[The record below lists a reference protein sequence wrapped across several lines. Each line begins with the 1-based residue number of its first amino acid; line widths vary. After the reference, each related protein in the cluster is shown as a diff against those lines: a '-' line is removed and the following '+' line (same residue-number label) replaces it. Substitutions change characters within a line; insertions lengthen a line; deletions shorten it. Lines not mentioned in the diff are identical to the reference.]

1 MIGHIEHGSN
11 FGGLF
16 RYLLATDKGARI
28 IGGNAAGDTIEQL
41 TQEFNNCADQ
51 RRTTTKPVKHFI
63 LSFAPEDGEVEDDLK
78 QEIATQAIQRLGYV
92 DNQYVVIEHQRQDP
106 GHDWNHDHDHIHIAV
121 NMITLEGQRVDDWQ
135 DKRRFEA
142 IIRELE
148 QEHQLTQVAPSRE
161 RKQKA
166 LTHGQV
172 QKYKRQLR
180 DYQTGLQPQTPDI
193 PISIKLQAAID
204 AVTRDKPTMTLFI
217 GRLQH
222 LGIDVKPI
230 ITATG
235 RKRIS
240 YHIDGAKPFRGSKL
254 HNGSFPKLI
263 SQRGVNCDPQR
274 DRKAMES
281 AVNHQQVTLPTEQLI
296 NWSEINLSLY
306 LPKELDTESLGK
318 EKQKKNQLSLNNEP
332 KSCKNN
338 QHIRVLINE
347 NKTEDLSHKENEI
360 RKEPLLKIN
369 QSQESSDNKE
379 EALINQSK
387 LNTVNTSL
395 ETLDK
400 ENTLINQSKL
410 NTLNTSSETLDKEKA
425 LMNPLPLTP
434 EFCFDV
440 IEKQLEYTL
449 TIAPIAYRWLKANQ
463 TVRYSAKDNLIE
475 YSQGRLTIRN
485 GEGNYKMIAQAVGF
499 DEQNFQQWQC
509 INLPQNSPG
518 LTQKDVETF
527 TGSKMKDALREL
539 EQKTNQFIKRRKGR
553 RGR

>member
-1 MIGHIEHGSN
+1 M
-11 FGGLF
+11 
-16 RYLLATDKGARI
+16 
-28 IGGNAAGDTIEQL
+28 
-41 TQEFNNCADQ
+41 
-51 RRTTTKPVKHFI
+51 
-63 LSFAPEDGEVEDDLK
+63 
-78 QEIATQAIQRLGYV
+78 
-92 DNQYVVIEHQRQDP
+92 
-106 GHDWNHDHDHIHIAV
+106 
-121 NMITLEGQRVDDWQ
+121 
-135 DKRRFEA
+135 
-142 IIRELE
+142 
-148 QEHQLTQVAPSRE
+148 
-161 RKQKA
+161 
-166 LTHGQV
+166 

-180 DYQTGLQPQTPDI
+180 DVKTGLQTQPPDI

-204 AVTRDKPTMTLFI
+204 AVTRDKPTMTVFI

-240 YHIDGAKPFRGSKL
+240 YQMEGAKPFRGSKL

-274 DRKAMES
+274 DRKAMEY
-281 AVNHQQVTLPTEQLI
+281 AVNHQQVTIPSEKLI

-306 LPKELDTESLGK
+306 LPKELDTEPLGK
-318 EKQKKNQLSLNNEP
+318 EKQKKNKFSFNHEP

-379 EALINQSK
+379 EALINQSF
-387 LNTVNTSL
+387 LNP
-395 ETLDK
+395 
-400 ENTLINQSKL
+400 
-410 NTLNTSSETLDKEKA
+410 LNTSSETLDKQKA
-425 LMNPLPLTP
+425 LMSPLPLTP
-434 EFCFDV
+434 EFFPDV
-440 IEKQLEYTL
+440 IEKQQEYTL
-449 TIAPIAYRWLKANQ
+449 TITPIAYRWLKANQ
-463 TVRYSAKDNLIE
+463 TVRYEAKDNLIE

-485 GEGNYKMIAQAVGF
+485 GEGNYKMMAQSVSL
-499 DEQNFQQWQC
+499 DEQKNQQWEC

-518 LTQKDVETF
+518 LTQKDVEKF

-539 EQKTNQFIKRRKGR
+539 EQKNNQLLQRRKGR

>member
-16 RYLLATDKGARI
+16 RYLLATDKGGRI

-63 LSFAPEDGEVEDDLK
+63 LSFAPEDGEVSDNLK

-92 DNQYVVIEHQRQDP
+92 DNQYVVIDHHRQDP

-148 QEHQLTQVAPSRE
+148 LEHQLTQVAPSRQ

-180 DYQTGLQPQTPDI
+180 DYQRGEQPQPPDI

-204 AVTRDKPTMTLFI
+204 AATFDQPTMTLFI

-240 YHIDGAKPFRGSKL
+240 YQMEGAKPFRGSKL

-274 DRKAMES
+274 DRKAIED
-281 AVNHQQVTLPTEQLI
+281 AVNHQPVILPPEQLI
-296 NWSEINLSLY
+296 NWSEINLSFY
-306 LPKELDTESLGK
+306 LPKELDTEPLEK
-318 EKQKKNQLSLNNEP
+318 EK
-332 KSCKNN
+332 
-338 QHIRVLINE
+338 
-347 NKTEDLSHKENEI
+347 HKE
-360 RKEPLLKIN
+360 
-369 QSQESSDNKE
+369 
-379 EALINQSK
+379 
-387 LNTVNTSL
+387 
-395 ETLDK
+395 
-400 ENTLINQSKL
+400 
-410 NTLNTSSETLDKEKA
+410 KEKA

-434 EFCFDV
+434 EFSPDV
-440 IEKQLEYTL
+440 RQKQQESTL

-463 TVRYSAKDNLIE
+463 TVRYEAKDNLIE

-485 GEGNYKMIAQAVGF
+485 GEGNYKMIAQSVGV
-499 DEQNFQQWQC
+499 DEQNNHQWQC

-518 LTQKDVETF
+518 LTQKDIEIF
-527 TGSKMKDALREL
+527 TGSQMKDALREL
-539 EQKTNQFIKRRKGR
+539 EQQNNQFIKRRKGR

>member
-28 IGGNAAGDTIEQL
+28 IGGNAASDTIEQL

-51 RRTTTKPVKHFI
+51 RRTTAKPVKHFI
-63 LSFAPEDGEVEDDLK
+63 LSFAPEDGEVSDEIK
-78 QEIATQAIQRLGYV
+78 QTIATQAIQGLGYV
-92 DNQYVVIEHQRQDP
+92 DNQYVVIDHQREDR

-148 QEHQLTQVAPSRE
+148 REYHLTQVAPSRE

-180 DYQTGLQPQTPDI
+180 DYQTGFQPQPPDI

-204 AVTRDKPTMTLFI
+204 AATFDQPTMTLFI

-222 LGIDVKPI
+222 LGIDVLPI

-240 YHIDGAKPFRGSKL
+240 YQMERAKPFRGSKL

-274 DRKAMES
+274 DKKAMES
-281 AVNHQQVTLPTEQLI
+281 AVNHQPVTISPEQLI

-306 LPKELDTESLGK
+306 LPKELDTEGLKK
-318 EKQKKNQLSLNNEP
+318 EKQKKQEKALS
-332 KSCKNN
+332 
-338 QHIRVLINE
+338 
-347 NKTEDLSHKENEI
+347 
-360 RKEPLLKIN
+360 N
-369 QSQESSDNKE
+369 QSQ
-379 EALINQSK
+379 
-387 LNTVNTSL
+387 
-395 ETLDK
+395 
-400 ENTLINQSKL
+400 L
-410 NTLNTSSETLDKEKA
+410 NTLNEANINTINQSSEKLEKEKA
-425 LMNPLPLTP
+425 LMSLLPLTP
-434 EFCFDV
+434 EFYPDV
-440 IEKQLEYTL
+440 REKQQEYTL
-449 TIAPIAYRWLKANQ
+449 TIAPIAYQWLKANQ

-475 YSQGRLTIRN
+475 YSQGRLTISD
-485 GEGNYKMIAQAVGF
+485 GEGSYKMIAQAVGV
-499 DEQNFQQWQC
+499 DEHKRKQWQC

-518 LTQKDVETF
+518 LTQKDVERF
-527 TGSKMKDALREL
+527 TGSEMKDALRKL
-539 EQKTNQFIKRRKGR
+539 EQKNHQSSQRRKR

>member
-41 TQEFNNCADQ
+41 TQEFNNCADL

-63 LSFAPEDGEVEDDLK
+63 LSFAPEDGEVSDNLK

-148 QEHQLTQVAPSRE
+148 QEHQLTQVAPSRQ

-180 DYQTGLQPQTPDI
+180 DVKTGLQTQPPDI

-254 HNGSFPKLI
+254 HNSSFPKLI

-274 DRKAMES
+274 DRKAMEY
-281 AVNHQQVTLPTEQLI
+281 AVNHQQVTIPSEKLI

-306 LPKELDTESLGK
+306 LPKELDTEPLGK
-318 EKQKKNQLSLNNEP
+318 EKQNKNKFSLNYDT
-332 KSCKNN
+332 KSLLTN
-338 QHIRVLINE
+338 QPIRTLIND
-347 NKTEDLSHKENEI
+347 KSTEDLTHEENEV
-360 RKEPLLKIN
+360 RKEPLLKIHHI
-369 QSQESSDNKE
+369 QESSDNKE

-387 LNTVNTSL
+387 VNTVNTSL

-434 EFCFDV
+434 EFSPDV
-440 IEKQLEYTL
+440 IQKQQEYTL
-449 TIAPIAYRWLKANQ
+449 SIAPIAYRWLKANQ

-485 GEGNYKMIAQAVGF
+485 GEGNYKMIAQSVGVY
-499 DEQNFQQWQC
+499 EHKNQQWEC

-518 LTQKDVETF
+518 LTQKDVERF
-527 TGSKMKDALREL
+527 TGSEMKDALREL
-539 EQKTNQFIKRRKGR
+539 EQKNNQSSQRRKGR

>member
-28 IGGNAAGDTIEQL
+28 IGGNVAGDTIEQL
-41 TQEFNNCADQ
+41 TQEFNNCADL

-63 LSFAPEDGEVEDDLK
+63 LSFAPEDGEVSDNLK

-92 DNQYVVIEHQRQDP
+92 DNQYVVIDHHRQDP

-142 IIRELE
+142 IIRKLEL
-148 QEHQLTQVAPSRE
+148 EHQLTQVAPSRE

-180 DYQTGLQPQTPDI
+180 DYQRGEQPQPPDI

-204 AVTRDKPTMTLFI
+204 AATSDQPTMTLFI

-240 YHIDGAKPFRGSKL
+240 YLLEGAKPFRGSKL

-274 DRKAMES
+274 DKQAIEY
-281 AVNHQQVTLPTEQLI
+281 AVNHQQVTLPSEQLI

-306 LPKELDTESLGK
+306 LPKELDTEPLEK
-318 EKQKKNQLSLNNEP
+318 EKKK
-332 KSCKNN
+332 KTDKA
-338 QHIRVLINE
+338 LINPSQL
-347 NKTEDLSHKENEI
+347 NT
-360 RKEPLLKIN
+360 IN
-369 QSQESSDNKE
+369 QSSE
-379 EALINQSK
+379 K
-387 LNTVNTSL
+387 L
-395 ETLDK
+395 E
-400 ENTLINQSKL
+400 
-410 NTLNTSSETLDKEKA
+410 KEKA
-425 LMNPLPLTP
+425 LMSPLPLTP
-434 EFCFDV
+434 EFSPDV
-440 IEKQLEYTL
+440 IEKQLENTL
-449 TIAPIAYRWLKANQ
+449 TIAPIAYQWLKANQ

-475 YSQGRLTIRN
+475 YSQGRLTIKD
-485 GEGNYKMIAQAVGF
+485 GEGNYKMIAQSVGG
-499 DEQNFQQWQC
+499 DEQNNQQWQC

-518 LTQKDVETF
+518 LTQKDIEIF
-527 TGSKMKDALREL
+527 TGSEMKDALREL
-539 EQKTNQFIKRRKGR
+539 EQQNNQFIKRRKGR

>member
-28 IGGNAAGDTIEQL
+28 IGGNAASDTIEQL

-63 LSFAPEDGEVEDDLK
+63 LSFAPEDGEVSDNLK

-92 DNQYVVIEHQRQDP
+92 DNQYVVIDHHRQDP

-148 QEHQLTQVAPSRE
+148 LQHQLTQVAPSRQ

-172 QKYKRQLR
+172 HKYKRQLR
-180 DYQTGLQPQTPDI
+180 DYQTGKQPQPPDI

-204 AVTRDKPTMTLFI
+204 AATRDGPTMTLFI

-240 YHIDGAKPFRGSKL
+240 YQIDGAKPFRGSKL

-281 AVNHQQVTLPTEQLI
+281 AVNHQQVTLPPEQLI

-306 LPKELDTESLGK
+306 LPKELDTESLEK
-318 EKQKKNQLSLNNEP
+318 EK
-332 KSCKNN
+332 
-338 QHIRVLINE
+338 
-347 NKTEDLSHKENEI
+347 HKE
-360 RKEPLLKIN
+360 KEK
-369 QSQESSDNKE
+369 
-379 EALINQSK
+379 ALINQS
-387 LNTVNTSL
+387 
-395 ETLDK
+395 
-400 ENTLINQSKL
+400 QL
-410 NTLNTSSETLDKEKA
+410 NTLNTSSENLNKEKA
-425 LMNPLPLTP
+425 LMNSLPLTS
-434 EFCFDV
+434 ELSSDV
-440 IEKQLEYTL
+440 IEKQQEDTL
-449 TIAPIAYRWLKANQ
+449 TIAPIAYQWLKANQ

-475 YSQGRLTIRN
+475 YSQGRLTIKD
-485 GEGNYKMIAQAVGF
+485 GEGNYKMIAQSVGV
-499 DEQNFQQWQC
+499 DEQKNQQWQC

-518 LTQKDVETF
+518 LTQKDIEIF
-527 TGSKMKDALREL
+527 TGSEMKDALREL
-539 EQKTNQFIKRRKGR
+539 EQQNNQFIKRRKGR

>member
-16 RYLLATDKGARI
+16 RYLLASDKGARI

-63 LSFAPEDGEVEDDLK
+63 LSFAPEDGEVSDDLK
-78 QEIATQAIQRLGYV
+78 QTIATQAIQRLGYV
-92 DNQYVVIEHQRQDP
+92 DNQYVVIDHHRQDP

-148 QEHQLTQVAPSRE
+148 LQHQLTQVAPSRQ

-180 DYQTGLQPQTPDI
+180 DYQRGEQPQPPDI

-204 AVTRDKPTMTLFI
+204 AATRDQPTMTLFI

-240 YHIDGAKPFRGSKL
+240 YQMEGAKPFRGSKL

-263 SQRGVNCDPQR
+263 SQRGINCDPQR
-274 DRKAMES
+274 DRKAIED
-281 AVNHQQVTLPTEQLI
+281 AVNHQPVILPPEQLI

-306 LPKELDTESLGK
+306 LPKELDTEPLEK
-318 EKQKKNQLSLNNEP
+318 KKQKK
-332 KSCKNN
+332 
-338 QHIRVLINE
+338 
-347 NKTEDLSHKENEI
+347 KE
-360 RKEPLLKIN
+360 K
-369 QSQESSDNKE
+369 
-379 EALINQSK
+379 ALINQSQ
-387 LNTVNTSL
+387 LNT
-395 ETLDK
+395 
-400 ENTLINQSKL
+400 INQSSEKL
-410 NTLNTSSETLDKEKA
+410 EKEKA
-425 LMNPLPLTP
+425 LMNSLRLTP
-434 EFCFDV
+434 EFSPDV
-440 IEKQLEYTL
+440 IEKQEEDTL
-449 TIAPIAYRWLKANQ
+449 TIAPIAYQWLKANQ
-463 TVRYSAKDNLIE
+463 TVRYEAKDNLIE
-475 YSQGRLTIRN
+475 YSQGRLTIKD
-485 GEGNYKMIAQAVGF
+485 GEGNYKMIAQSVGV
-499 DEQNFQQWQC
+499 DEHKNQQWQC

-518 LTQKDVETF
+518 LTQKDIEIF
-527 TGSKMKDALREL
+527 TGSEMKDTLREL
-539 EQKTNQFIKRRKGR
+539 EQQNNQSLQRRKGR

>member
-16 RYLLATDKGARI
+16 RYLLASDKGARI

-63 LSFAPEDGEVEDDLK
+63 LSFAPEDGEVSDHLK
-78 QEIATQAIQRLGYV
+78 QTIATQAIQQLGYV
-92 DNQYVVIEHQRQDP
+92 DNQYVVIDHHRQDP

-148 QEHQLTQVAPSRE
+148 LQHQLTQVAPSRE

-180 DYQTGLQPQTPDI
+180 DYQRGEQPQPPDI

-204 AVTRDKPTMTLFI
+204 AATSDQPTMTLFI

-222 LGIDVKPI
+222 LGIDVLPI

-240 YHIDGAKPFRGSKL
+240 YQMEGAKPFRGSKL

-263 SQRGVNCDPQR
+263 SQRGVDCDPQR
-274 DRKAMES
+274 DRKAIED
-281 AVNHQQVTLPTEQLI
+281 AVNHQPVILPPEQLI

-306 LPKELDTESLGK
+306 LPKELDTKPLEK
-318 EKQKKNQLSLNNEP
+318 EK
-332 KSCKNN
+332 
-338 QHIRVLINE
+338 
-347 NKTEDLSHKENEI
+347 HKE
-360 RKEPLLKIN
+360 
-369 QSQESSDNKE
+369 
-379 EALINQSK
+379 
-387 LNTVNTSL
+387 
-395 ETLDK
+395 
-400 ENTLINQSKL
+400 
-410 NTLNTSSETLDKEKA
+410 KEKA

-434 EFCFDV
+434 EFSPDV
-440 IEKQLEYTL
+440 IEKQLEDTL

-463 TVRYSAKDNLIE
+463 TVRYEAKDNLIE
-475 YSQGRLTIRN
+475 YSQGRLTIKD
-485 GEGNYKMIAQAVGF
+485 GEGNYKMIAQSVG
-499 DEQNFQQWQC
+499 
-509 INLPQNSPG
+509 
-518 LTQKDVETF
+518 V
-527 TGSKMKDALREL
+527 
-539 EQKTNQFIKRRKGR
+539 
-553 RGR
+553 

>member
-41 TQEFNNCADQ
+41 TQEFNNCADL

-63 LSFAPEDGEVEDDLK
+63 LSFAPEDGEVSDNLK

-92 DNQYVVIEHQRQDP
+92 DNQYVVIDHQRQDP

-180 DYQTGLQPQTPDI
+180 DYQTGKQPQLPDI

-222 LGIDVKPI
+222 LGIDLLPI

-240 YHIDGAKPFRGSKL
+240 YQIDGAKPFRGSKL

-281 AVNHQQVTLPTEQLI
+281 AVNHQQVTLPDEQLI

-306 LPKELDTESLGK
+306 LPKELDTEGLEK
-318 EKQKKNQLSLNNEP
+318 EKQKKNKFSLNNDTKNWE
-332 KSCKNN
+332 NN
-338 QHIRVLINE
+338 QPVKTLINE
-347 NKTEDLSHKENEI
+347 KPTEDLRHEENEI
-360 RKEPLLKIN
+360 RKDPLLNIN
-369 QSQESSDNKE
+369 HIQESSDNKE
-379 EALINQSK
+379 KVLINHSK
-387 LNTVNTSL
+387 LNTVNTSS
-395 ETLDK
+395 EKLD
-400 ENTLINQSKL
+400 Q
-410 NTLNTSSETLDKEKA
+410 EKA
-425 LMNPLPLTP
+425 LINILPLTP
-434 EFCFDV
+434 EFSPDV
-440 IEKQLEYTL
+440 IQKQQEYTL
-449 TIAPIAYRWLKANQ
+449 TIAPLAYRWLKANQ

-475 YSQGRLTIRN
+475 YSQGRLTIKD
-485 GEGNYKMIAQAVGF
+485 GKGNYKMIAQAVGG
-499 DEQNFQQWQC
+499 DEQNNQQWHC

-518 LTQKDVETF
+518 LNQKDVERF
-527 TGSKMKDALREL
+527 TGSQMKDALRKL
-539 EQKTNQFIKRRKGR
+539 EQKNNQSSQQRKGR
-553 RGR
+553 RR

>member
-41 TQEFNNCADQ
+41 TQEFNNCADL

-63 LSFAPEDGEVEDDLK
+63 LSFAKDDGEVSDNLK

-92 DNQYVVIEHQRQDP
+92 DNQYVVIDHQRQDP
-106 GHDWNHDHDHIHIAV
+106 GHDWNHNHDHIHIAV

-148 QEHQLTQVAPSRE
+148 QEHQFTQVAPSRQ

-180 DYQTGLQPQTPDI
+180 DYQTGKQPQLPDI

-240 YHIDGAKPFRGSKL
+240 YLLEGAKPFRGSKL

-274 DRKAMES
+274 DRKAMEY

-306 LPKELDTESLGK
+306 LPKKL
-318 EKQKKNQLSLNNEP
+318 
-332 KSCKNN
+332 
-338 QHIRVLINE
+338 
-347 NKTEDLSHKENEI
+347 
-360 RKEPLLKIN
+360 
-369 QSQESSDNKE
+369 
-379 EALINQSK
+379 ALHH
-387 LNTVNTSL
+387 
-395 ETLDK
+395 
-400 ENTLINQSKL
+400 
-410 NTLNTSSETLDKEKA
+410 
-425 LMNPLPLTP
+425 
-434 EFCFDV
+434 C
-440 IEKQLEYTL
+440 
-449 TIAPIAYRWLKANQ
+449 
-463 TVRYSAKDNLIE
+463 
-475 YSQGRLTIRN
+475 G
-485 GEGNYKMIAQAVGF
+485 MI
-499 DEQNFQQWQC
+499 
-509 INLPQNSPG
+509 
-518 LTQKDVETF
+518 
-527 TGSKMKDALREL
+527 
-539 EQKTNQFIKRRKGR
+539 
-553 RGR
+553 

>member
-28 IGGNAAGDTIEQL
+28 IGGNVAGDTIEQL
-41 TQEFNNCADQ
+41 TQEFNNCADL

-63 LSFAPEDGEVEDDLK
+63 LSFAPEDGEISDNLK
-78 QEIATQAIQRLGYV
+78 QTIATQAIQRLGYI
-92 DNQYVVIEHQRQDP
+92 DNQYVVIDHQRQDP

-148 QEHQLTQVAPSRE
+148 QEHQLTQVAPSRQ

-180 DYQTGLQPQTPDI
+180 DYQNGKQPQPPDI

-204 AVTRDKPTMTLFI
+204 AATFDQPTMTLFI

-222 LGIDVKPI
+222 LGIDVLPI

-240 YHIDGAKPFRGSKL
+240 YQMDGAKPFRGSKL

-274 DRKAMES
+274 DFKAMES
-281 AVNHQQVTLPTEQLI
+281 AVNHQQVTVPSEQLI

-306 LPKELDTESLGK
+306 LPKQLDTEPLEK
-318 EKQKKNQLSLNNEP
+318 EKENKKQFSLNNDT
-332 KSCKNN
+332 KSWKNN
-338 QHIRVLINE
+338 QPIRTLINE
-347 NKTEDLSHKENEI
+347 NITENLTHEENEV
-360 RKEPLLKIN
+360 RKVPLLNIN
-369 QSQESSDNKE
+369 NIQSSSDDQENP
-379 EALINQSK
+379 LTNQSK
-387 LNTVNTSL
+387 LNTVNTSSKK
-395 ETLDK
+395 LD
-400 ENTLINQSKL
+400 Q
-410 NTLNTSSETLDKEKA
+410 EKA
-425 LMNPLPLTP
+425 LMSPLPLTP
-434 EFCFDV
+434 EFSPDV
-440 IEKQLEYTL
+440 IQKQQEYTL

-475 YSQGRLTIRN
+475 YSQGRLTISD
-485 GEGNYKMIAQAVGF
+485 GKGNYKMIAQAVGV
-499 DEQNFQQWQC
+499 DEQKNQQWQC

-518 LTQKDVETF
+518 LTQRDVERF
-527 TGSKMKDALREL
+527 TGSEMKDALRKL
-539 EQKTNQFIKRRKGR
+539 EHKTNQFIKRR
-553 RGR
+553 RGRGR

>member
-41 TQEFNNCADQ
+41 TQEFNNCADL

-78 QEIATQAIQRLGYV
+78 QTIATQAIQRLGYI

-148 QEHQLTQVAPSRE
+148 QEHQLTQVAPSRQ

-180 DYQTGLQPQTPDI
+180 DYQTRKQPHPPDI

-204 AVTRDKPTMTLFI
+204 AATFDQPTMTLFI

-240 YHIDGAKPFRGSKL
+240 YQMEGAKPFRGSKL

-274 DRKAMES
+274 DRKAMEY
-281 AVNHQQVTLPTEQLI
+281 AVNHQQVIIPSEQLI

-306 LPKELDTESLGK
+306 LPKELDTEGLEK
-318 EKQKKNQLSLNNEP
+318 EKQKKNKDSLFNDTENW
-332 KSCKNN
+332 KNN
-338 QHIRVLINE
+338 QHIRTLINE
-347 NKTEDLSHKENEI
+347 KPTEYLTHEENEI
-360 RKEPLLKIN
+360 RKNLLLNIN
-369 QSQESSDNKE
+369 HIQESSDNQE

-387 LNTVNTSL
+387 LNTINTSS
-395 ETLDK
+395 EKLDQEK
-400 ENTLINQSKL
+400 ALINQSKL
-410 NTLNTSSETLDKEKA
+410 NDIKTSSENLDKQKA
-425 LMNPLPLTP
+425 LTNPLPLTP
-434 EFCFDV
+434 EFSPDV
-440 IEKQLEYTL
+440 IQKQQGYTL

-475 YSQGRLTIRN
+475 YSQGRLTIKD
-485 GEGNYKMIAQAVGF
+485 GEGNYKMMAQSVGG

-518 LTQKDVETF
+518 LTQKDVERF

-539 EQKTNQFIKRRKGR
+539 EQKNNQFIKRKGR
-553 RGR
+553 RK